1 MQHHLDI
8 DPARCVGCGC
18 CARECPQYLLRIE
31 EKKCVVSDED
41 MARCHGCG
49 HCLAVCPAGALVLD
63 GIREPLPDCIPLR
76 MTAEGRAQLF
86 QGRRS
91 IRHYRQ
97 DPVPREVLEI
107 CLDMARYAP
116 TGGNTQ
122 QVEWICADPP
132 QMLRGVVVGLFRW
145 VRGPGGFY
153 ARMADLFDQ
162 GHDSILRGAP
172 GLVLAHAA
180 AESRWA
186 AHDCSIAASWLELAL
201 YSFGAGSCWAG
212 LVISALRAGED
223 LGLGVPA
230 GRRVEAA
237 LMYGYPAVRYLHLP
251 RKEPLRLVYVS

>member
-1 MQHHLDI
+1 
-8 DPARCVGCGC
+8 
-18 CARECPQYLLRIE
+18 
-31 EKKCVVSDED
+31 
-41 MARCHGCG
+41 
-49 HCLAVCPAGALVLD
+49 
-63 GIREPLPDCIPLR
+63 
-76 MTAEGRAQLF
+76 
-86 QGRRS
+86 
-91 IRHYRQ
+91 
-97 DPVPREVLEI
+97 
-107 CLDMARYAP
+107 MARYAP

-122 QVEWICADPP
+122 QVEWICADSP
-132 QMLRGVVVGLFRW
+132 QVLRGVVEGVVRW
-145 VRGPGGFY
+145 ARGQGGFY